1 MIMVD
6 PKYDIEFT
14 ICYLNKEY
22 RLKSCKNA
30 CGNLRDLI
38 IQKVGA
44 EDFGQCGGMGRCATC
59 IVQVQSA
66 YEQIIVLK
74 KMSP

>member
-1 MIMVD
+1 MVD

-38 IQKVGA
+38 IQKVI
-44 EDFGQCGGMGRCATC
+44 DQFNDPFGHRLGRQNE
-59 IVQVQSA
+59 IG
-66 YEQIIVLK
+66 
-74 KMSP
+74 